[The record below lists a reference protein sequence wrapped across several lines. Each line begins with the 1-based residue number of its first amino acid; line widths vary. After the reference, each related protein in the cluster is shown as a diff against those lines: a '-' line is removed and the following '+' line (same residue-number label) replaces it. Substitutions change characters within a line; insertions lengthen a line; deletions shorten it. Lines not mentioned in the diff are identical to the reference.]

1 MQKFQIELNN
11 KYINTEAFHN
21 FSSMCLQEFGNFFKE
36 TELKRLIEILLV
48 ILIID
53 FYQDCPFYLSLLNGN
68 AFQWFEVCH
77 FYLIVT

>member
-1 MQKFQIELNN
+1 MEINN

-77 FYLIVT
+77 FYLIVTWYLD